1 MLTQSAV
8 LDEMTRSNPA
18 FASVTS
24 KTLKDLGWS
33 EHSKR
38 SMISVNMHATYWEA
52 FSIMSKNLIS
62 AVPIVSDK
70 GVMIGNLSVK
80 DLRNMIHDPAKFP
93 SLSVPM
99 SEFPSFP
106 IHLITCREKDTL
118 QSVMEKLTQTKVHRL
133 YLIDDHTRPVGVV
146 SLGDILAKF
155 VREPKDSDLSEYFAD
170 QVPLAAAEE
179 RN

>member
-24 KTLKDLGWS
+24 KSLKELGWT

-38 SMISVNMHATYWEA
+38 HVLTVNMHATYWEA
-52 FSIMSKNLIS
+52 FSMMSKNLVS

-80 DLRNMIHDPAKFP
+80 DLRNMITDPAKFP

-106 IHLITCREKDTL
+106 LHLMTCRERDTL
-118 QSVMEKLTQTKVHRL
+118 QSVMEKLSQTKVHRL
-133 YLIDDHTRPVGVV
+133 YLVDDHCRPVGVV

-155 VREPKDSDLSEYFAD
+155 VHEPKGSDLSDYFAD
-170 QVPLAAAEE
+170 MTPLASIEE